1 MHPRIRGL
9 ARVRATARCGAALPA
24 AVSRASSSKAKAAPP
39 EVVFSGIQPTGTPH
53 LGNYLGLFLPF
64 LELQRS
70 TPASTP
76 VYLSVVGLHAITL
89 PQDPAALVRDRR
101 NMLASLLAC
110 GVDPERTTLFLQ
122 EDVREHSEL
131 AWFLNTIAPVGR
143 LQRMTTWK
151 SKIAT
156 ARNANSEDE
165 VSEEDLRLG
174 LLSYPVLQAA
184 DILLYKS
191 TIVPV
196 GEDQVQH
203 LELARDIAQ
212 VFNRAFGDVF
222 PVPETR
228 VVPQKRVLSL
238 RDPAQKM
245 SKSAP
250 NPLSRISLTD
260 SPKDIATKVKGAVT
274 DSTATITYEPDTRP
288 GVANL
293 LTIWSAFD
301 EAKRSPAELAAA
313 AHADGWGAGK
323 LKAAVSDVVAAH
335 LAPVQDEYRRI
346 IADEGYIRVVAAKGA
361 DRAREQA
368 AKTMAEVRA
377 AVGLGGI

>member
-1 MHPRIRGL
+1 MHARIPRL
-9 ARVRATARCGAALPA
+9 AGHTAVTRSAVIPAGA
-24 AVSRASSSKAKAAPP
+24 RASSSKATPKAAPP

-64 LELQRS
+64 LELQKT
-70 TPASTP
+70 TPATTP
-76 VYLSVVGLHAITL
+76 VYLTVVGLHAITL
-89 PQDPAALVRDRR
+89 PQDPVQLVQDRR

-151 SKIAT
+151 SRLAT

-184 DILLYKS
+184 DIMLYKS

-196 GEDQVQH
+196 GEDQTQH

-212 VFNRAFGDVF
+212 GFNRQFGDVF
-222 PVPETR
+222 PIPETR

-260 SPKDIATKVKGAVT
+260 SPKDIAAKIKGAVT
-274 DSTATITYEPDTRP
+274 DSIREVTYEPDTRA

-293 LTIWSAFD
+293 LTIWAAFD
-301 EAKRSPAELAAA
+301 EHKRTPEQLAAA
-313 AHADGWGAGK
+313 AQADGWGAGK
-323 LKAAVSDVVAAH
+323 LKAAVSEVVAAH
-335 LAPVQDEYRRI
+335 LAPVQEEYKRI
-346 IADEGYIRVVAAKGA
+346 IADEGYIRDVAAKGA
-361 DRAREQA
+361 NKAREQA